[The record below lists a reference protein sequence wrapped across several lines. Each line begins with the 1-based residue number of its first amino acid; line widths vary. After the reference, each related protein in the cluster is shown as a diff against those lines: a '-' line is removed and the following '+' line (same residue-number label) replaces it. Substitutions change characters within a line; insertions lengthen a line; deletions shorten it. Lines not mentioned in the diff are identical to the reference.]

1 MDLDLVE
8 ETLKTAPSAGAAA
21 GIWWATVLMDPKHD
35 NGADDEANVLSRMM
49 ADMLTA
55 DHPAE
60 AGALD
65 LFAGYLKEEVDKMLE
80 DGRDWI
86 SFGVDY
92 HPDRILADCAEKAY
106 VTVPMMGWPW
116 KTNMWV
122 TPRNVKVS
130 YGYGAEAKIIWGE
143 ED

>member
-1 MDLDLVE
+1 MDLALVE

-21 GIWWATVLMDPKHD
+21 GIWWATVLRDPKHD
-35 NGADDEANVLSRMM
+35 NGGDELTSMM

-55 DHPAE
+55 SNPAE
-60 AGALD
+60 AGALE
-65 LFAGYLKEEVDKMLE
+65 LFAGYLKEEVDKMIE

-92 HPDRILADCAEKAY
+92 HPDRILSNCAEKANL
-106 VTVPMMGWPW
+106 TVPMLGWPW

-122 TPRNVKVS
+122 TPQSVKVS
-130 YGYGAEAKIIWGE
+130 YGYRAEVKIIWGE

>member
-1 MDLDLVE
+1 MDLVLME

-21 GIWWATVLMDPKHD
+21 GMWWATVLKDPKHD
-35 NGADDEANVLSRMM
+35 NGADDEANVLSRVM

-55 DHPAE
+55 DHPAD
-60 AGALD
+60 AGALER
-65 LFAGYLKEEVDKMLE
+65 FAGYLSEKVDKMLE

-92 HPDRILADCAEKAY
+92 HPDQILVDCAEKAN

-122 TPRNVKVS
+122 TPKNVKVS
-130 YGYGAEAKIIWGE
+130 YGYRAEAKVIWSR